1 MSFNIDIF
9 GKKRQVKAVL
19 EKLDQ
24 DITSSFLF
32 RKFELSAFD
41 APFHFHP
48 EFELTHIKKGEG
60 QRYVGTQV
68 EDFEADDLVFL
79 GSNLPHCWISKP
91 VPENQTVEATVVQF
105 KRDFLGEGFLELPE
119 MQKIKDL
126 FTVSNAGLKISG
138 KGKIEILTEMELL
151 EEKDEYQ
158 KLLSLMKILGILA
171 SSNELVP
178 IDRSFSSLKHSN
190 NETIR
195 FQRVFAYLI
204 EHYREEIT
212 LKKIAEVAHLSP
224 TSFCRYFKTI
234 TGKTFL
240 EIINEYRIQYACQLL
255 KKNELSV
262 SQIAFESGFNDVP
275 YFNKLFKKMKGVSP
289 LGY

>member
-1 MSFNIDIF
+1 MLFNIDIF

-79 GSNLPHCWISKP
+79 GSNLPHCWISKS

-171 SSNELVP
+171 SSKELVP

>member
-1 MSFNIDIF
+1 MKIINDIF
-9 GKKRQVKAVL
+9 DKKRQLKAVF

-24 DITSSFLF
+24 NITSSFLL
-32 RKFELSAFD
+32 RKFELPAFD

-68 EDFEADDLVFL
+68 EDFGTDDLIFL
-79 GSNLPHCWISKP
+79 GSNLPHCWISKSL
-91 VPENQTVEATVVQF
+91 PEGETVEATVVQF
-105 KRDFLGEGFLELPE
+105 KRDFLGSAFMELPE
-119 MQKIKDL
+119 IQKIKAL
-126 FTVSNAGLKISG
+126 FAASNAGLKISG
-138 KGKIEILTEMELL
+138 KVKTEILTEMGLL
-151 EEKDEYQ
+151 DEKDDYQ
-158 KLLSLMKILGILA
+158 KLLALLKILGILA
-171 SSNELVP
+171 NSNDLKP
-178 IDRSFSSLKHSN
+178 IDPSFSSIKHSN

-204 EHYREEIT
+204 EHYREEIS
-212 LKKIAEVAHLSP
+212 LEKIAEIAHLSP
-224 TSFCRYFKTI
+224 TSFCRYFKTL

-240 EIINEYRIQYACQLL
+240 EIVNEYRIQYACQLL
-255 KKNELSV
+255 RKNELSV
-262 SQIAFESGFNDVP
+262 SQIAYESGFNDVP

>member
-1 MSFNIDIF
+1 M
-9 GKKRQVKAVL
+9 KAVF

-24 DITSSFLF
+24 NITSSFLL
-32 RKFELSAFD
+32 RKFELPAFD

-68 EDFEADDLVFL
+68 EDFGTDDLIFL
-79 GSNLPHCWISKP
+79 GSNLPHCWISKSL
-91 VPENQTVEATVVQF
+91 PEGETVEATVVQF
-105 KRDFLGEGFLELPE
+105 KRDFLGSAFMELPE
-119 MQKIKDL
+119 IQKIKAL
-126 FTVSNAGLKISG
+126 FAASNAGLKISG
-138 KGKIEILTEMELL
+138 KVKTEILTEMGLL
-151 EEKDEYQ
+151 DEKDDYQ
-158 KLLSLMKILGILA
+158 KLLALLKILGILA
-171 SSNELVP
+171 NSNDLKP
-178 IDRSFSSLKHSN
+178 IDPSFSSIKHSN

-204 EHYREEIT
+204 EHYREEIS
-212 LKKIAEVAHLSP
+212 LEKIAEIAHLSP
-224 TSFCRYFKTI
+224 TSFCRYFKTL

-240 EIINEYRIQYACQLL
+240 EIVNEYRIQYACQLL
-255 KKNELSV
+255 RKNELSV
-262 SQIAFESGFNDVP
+262 SQIAYESGFNDVP

>member
-1 MSFNIDIF
+1 L
-9 GKKRQVKAVL
+9 KAVF
-19 EKLDQ
+19 EKLDPN
-24 DITSSFLF
+24 IESSFLF
-32 RKFELSAFD
+32 RKFELPAFD

-60 QRYVGTQV
+60 QRYVGIQV
-68 EDFEADDLVFL
+68 ADFEADDLIFL
-79 GSNLPHCWISKP
+79 GPNLPHCWVSKP
-91 VPENQTVEATVVQF
+91 VPENETVKATVVQF
-105 KRDFLGEGFLELPE
+105 KRDFLGVDFMELPE
-119 MQKIKDL
+119 MQKIKHL
-126 FTVSNAGLKISG
+126 FRASKAGLKISCNT
-138 KGKIEILTEMELL
+138 KTDIIAEMELL
-151 EEKDEYQ
+151 DEKDDYQ
-158 KLLSLMKILGILA
+158 KLTALLKILGILA
-171 SSNELVP
+171 NTNDWEL
-178 IDRSFSSLKHSN
+178 IDFSFSDIKHTN

-212 LKKIAEVAHLSP
+212 LQKIAEIAHLSP

-234 TGKTFL
+234 SGKTFL
-240 EIINEYRIQYACQLL
+240 EIVNEYRIQYACQLL

-289 LGY
+289 LGFL

>member
-1 MSFNIDIF
+1 M
-9 GKKRQVKAVL
+9 KAVL

-24 DITSSFLF
+24 NVTSSFLF
-32 RKFELSAFD
+32 RKFELSAFE

-48 EFELTHIKKGEG
+48 EFELTYIKKGEG

-68 EDFEADDLVFL
+68 EDYEVDDLVFL
-79 GSNLPHCWISKP
+79 GSNLPHCWVTKS
-91 VPENQTVEATVVQF
+91 VPESQTVEATVVQF

-126 FTVSNAGLKISG
+126 FTASNAGLKISG
-138 KGKIEILTEMELL
+138 KIKTEVLTVMDLL
-151 EEKDEYQ
+151 EEKDDYQ
-158 KLLSLMKILGILA
+158 KLLALLKILGILA
-171 SSNELVP
+171 SSNELVS

-212 LKKIAEVAHLSP
+212 LQKIAEIAHLSP

-240 EIINEYRIQYACQLL
+240 EIVNEYRIQYACQLL